1 MLIPSPTEYLKSHFV
16 AFVAGA
22 AALLAAQLYAKAV
35 KGDFD
40 D

>member
-1 MLIPSPTEYLKSHFV
+1 MLIPSPVEYLKTHVF

-22 AALLAAQLYAKAV
+22 AAVLAAQLYAKAV